1 MSVILARSLNFACGD
16 NLLLMFAVAISF
28 RWTAY
33 VFPSVRECVIAFYL
47 YIHMDVS
54 MHACVC
60 NINISLICP
69 QCKDKRSVIFFKS
82 PGIMLLVHH
91 VFLLCISGSRTLH
104 QCLYICH
111 VTELYSEMSG
121 KILDSFATIITVTA
135 LALLVSP

>member
-1 MSVILARSLNFACGD
+1 
-16 NLLLMFAVAISF
+16 
-28 RWTAY
+28 
-33 VFPSVRECVIAFYL
+33 
-47 YIHMDVS
+47 

-60 NINISLICP
+60 NINTSLICP
-69 QCKDKRSVIFFKS
+69 QCKYKRSVIFFKS

-121 KILDSFATIITVTA
+121 KILDSFATIIYGDSTRVASIA
-135 LALLVSP
+135 LERCQEGNYAHKWVPLWLVGERGKRIRERLWYGKTDSLLLLQLLSVSDVIDSR